1 MKNYEDYEKGTR
13 EERKKKFSEWE
24 DAGRPWGAL
33 ILWMNRPE
41 PEPVIVEAPKP
52 KPKHKHVHKPKEP
65 IIEEEPEVEIP
76 IPEIEDAP
84 ISEPME
90 FTPEEIAEA
99 MIIEDEPKPDPKAEE
114 IAKLKEQLANLQN
127 VVKDIEKGE

>member
-1 MKNYEDYEKGTR
+1 VKNYEDYEKGTR

-24 DAGRPWGAL
+24 DAGRPLGSL

-90 FTPEEIAEA
+90 FTEEEIEEA
-99 MIIEDEPKPDPKAEE
+99 MREEPIEPKAEE
-114 IAKLKEQLANLQN
+114 IAKLKEQLANLQD
-127 VVKDIEKGE
+127 VVKDIEGE